1 MWIKT
6 QVDAVSE
13 TAQRVKEQCKCKTCD
28 EEEWD
33 AESHYSAQ
41 WVLGYSSVL
50 VAKEPLLHRLLGGDA
65 SLAC

>member
-6 QVDAVSE
+6 WVDTVSE

-33 AESHYSAQ
+33 AESHYSA
-41 WVLGYSSVL
+41 
-50 VAKEPLLHRLLGGDA
+50 
-65 SLAC
+65 